1 MLLSCNEFQW
11 FCVAGFT
18 NQAQPASRDSKS
30 PRLSH
35 TSPKC
40 CYGRVTASLSW
51 KLRGRET
58 LHTQGF
64 PRRPRAGY
72 TIQMPRVRPWLAYGM
87 PCRITKRGACAVKSF
102 ADLLSVFVA
111 LLFRMPRIASSCEN
125 VCKRK
130 LKSFE
135 PFMLLVVASNRSS
148 IWTRPLP
155 PNAAHVSV
163 SAFSLRVHD
172 ML

>member
-1 MLLSCNEFQW
+1 MSLSCNEFQW

-18 NQAQPASRDSKS
+18 NQAQPASRDSKL

-40 CYGRVTASLSW
+40 CYGRVTASVSW

-87 PCRITKRGACAVKSF
+87 PCRTAKRCLCAMKSF
-102 ADLLSVFVA
+102 AALFGVFVVMF
-111 LLFRMPRIASSCEN
+111 FRMPRFASCCEN
-125 VCKRK
+125 ESKRK

-135 PFMLLVVASNRSS
+135 PLCFWLTQVIV
-148 IWTRPLP
+148 RPSGP
-155 PNAAHVSV
+155 APCHQTQPT
-163 SAFSLRVHD
+163 
-172 ML
+172 

>member
-40 CYGRVTASLSW
+40 CYGRVTASVSW
-51 KLRGRET
+51 KHRGRET

-64 PRRPRAGY
+64 PRRPRAGD
-72 TIQMPRVRPWLAYGM
+72 TIQMPRVPPWFACGR
-87 PCRITKRGACAVKSF
+87 PCRIAKSCGCAAKSF
-102 ADLLSVFVA
+102 AALLGVFVA
-111 LLFRMPRIASSCEN
+111 LLFRMPRIASCSEN
-125 VCKRK
+125 VSSNR
-130 LKSFE
+130 
-135 PFMLLVVASNRSS
+135 ASVYALIDAVNRSS
-148 IWTRPLP
+148 ISTRPLP

-163 SAFSLRVHD
+163 SAFS
-172 ML
+172 